1 MGLSRFIKGQFR
13 SVIQWEEPQEYEL
26 FYQWTENGDE
36 IKNASKLIVNPGQG
50 CILVY
55 EGKVQHVFAEE
66 GLYEIKSANKPFF
79 TDLKKWMQLMESEHK
94 VGVFFYRKA
103 LILNARYGTPSPIK
117 YLDPVYQFPVGLRAF
132 GNYAFKITR
141 AAEFFR
147 DVVASASG
155 YMVEDIQMVINAR
168 ISQPF
173 ADFLAKSK
181 YSYADIDANR
191 EEIVTELSKKLQ
203 PVFDT
208 LGFEMK
214 DLRIEGTNFDDDT
227 QNRINKISNVMAD
240 VMAAKAAG
248 LNYTELQKLEIMRD
262 AANNESGAAGVGASL
277 GAGMQMAQMFAS
289 NNVQNNNPTTNNEND
304 VVAKLEK
311 LKHLFEK
318 GLITQ
323 NEYDKKKEQ
332 ILDSAF

>member
-1 MGLSRFIKGQFR
+1 MGLGRFIKGQFR

-55 EGKVQHVFAEE
+55 EGKVQHVFEEE
-66 GLYEIKSANKPFF
+66 GLYEIKTANKPFF
-79 TDLKKWMQLMESEHK
+79 TDLKKWLQLMESEHK
-94 VGVFFYRKA
+94 VGIFFYRRA
-103 LILNARYGTPSPIK
+103 LNLNARYGTPSPIK
-117 YLDPVYQFPVGLRAF
+117 YIDPVYQFPVGLRAF
-132 GNYAFKITR
+132 GNYAFRITR

-155 YMVEDIQMVINAR
+155 YMVEEIQMVINSR

-191 EEIVTELSKKLQ
+191 EEIVAELSKKLQ
-203 PVFDT
+203 SIFDT

-227 QNRINKISNVMAD
+227 QKRINKISDVMAD
-240 VMAAKAAG
+240 VIAAKSAG
-248 LNYTELQKLEIMRD
+248 VNYTDLQKLEIMRD
-262 AANNESGAAGVGASL
+262 AAKNSNGLAGVGASL
-277 GAGMQMAQMFAS
+277 GTGMQMAQMFTKD
-289 NNVQNNNPTTNNEND
+289 NNQSTNSEND
-304 VVAKLEK
+304 ALSKLEK
-311 LKHLFEK
+311 LKQMHEK

-323 NEYDKKKEQ
+323 DEYDKKKAQ
-332 ILDSAF
+332 ILDSTFQ